1 MHRIPGVGVSLME
14 NLSYQLADE
23 VGKQL
28 IEKQTMLCVAE
39 SCTGGLIGHL
49 ITNITGSSNYFLGG
63 IQAYSYQ
70 TKVDLVGV
78 KQSTLDRYGAV
89 SQETAL
95 EMARGIRQVFS
106 PQCALDKLIS
116 LSVTGIA
123 GPGGGT
129 PQKPVGLVWIG
140 LSSHQGDFTWK
151 CNWNSN
157 REGNKMASAI
167 AALEHLLEVLKK

>member
-1 MHRIPGVGVSLME
+1 MDH
-14 NLSYQLADE
+14 LSYQLAEE

-28 IEKQTMLCVAE
+28 VEKQNWLCVAE

-49 ITNITGSSNYFLGG
+49 ITNIAGSSNYFLGG
-63 IQAYSYQ
+63 VQAYSYQ
-70 TKVDLVGV
+70 TKVDVVGV
-78 KQSTLDRYGAV
+78 KQSTLDHFGAV

-95 EMARGIRQVFS
+95 EMAMGVRQLFS
-106 PQCALDKLIS
+106 PQCALHKLVS

-140 LSSHQGDFTWK
+140 LSSRQGNFAWK
-151 CNWNSN
+151 HCWNGD
-157 REGNKMASAI
+157 REKNKMDSAI
-167 AALEHLLEVLKK
+167 AAMEHLLEILRN